1 MNSLFYETGAYV
13 ALGSTTP
20 QSRFEIWSGATIMFH
35 ARGTNNLGIGSA
47 AVRYQ
52 TSGSANVGI
61 GPNALRTLTTG
72 YSNAGVGEGA
82 LYGNTQ

>member
-1 MNSLFYETGAYV
+1 MNSLFYETGSYI

-20 QSRFEIWSGATIMFH
+20 TSRFEIWSGATTLFH
-35 ARGTNNLGIGSA
+35 MRGTNNLGIGTS

-52 TSGSANVGI
+52 TTGSANVGI

-72 YSNAGVGEGA
+72 YSNAAIGEGA